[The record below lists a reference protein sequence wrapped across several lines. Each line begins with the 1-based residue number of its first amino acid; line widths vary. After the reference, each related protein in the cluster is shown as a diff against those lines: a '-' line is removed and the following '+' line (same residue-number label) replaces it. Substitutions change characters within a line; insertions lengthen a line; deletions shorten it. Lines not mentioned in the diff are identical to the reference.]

1 MATFVVS
8 KVVGVKAWRKRP
20 KAHQVTDAQPSL
32 TDDIGRR
39 EKRYLIQ
46 MGIRTLCL
54 ILAVV
59 VPAPWPIRGLFI
71 AGAIFLPYIAVVGAN
86 GGREPGNVPDLHGP
100 EMTEANQT
108 EIPRHRRE
116 IGS

>member
-1 MATFVVS
+1 MEKVKTWHRRPVVH
-8 KVVGVKAWRKRP
+8 A
-20 KAHQVTDAQPSL
+20 VTDAQPSL
-32 TDDIGRR
+32 SDDIRRR

-71 AGAIFLPYIAVVGAN
+71 AAAVFLPYVAVIGAN
-86 GGREPGNVPDLHGP
+86 ERGKSAPTMLD
-100 EMTEANQT
+100 MAEANQN

>member
-1 MATFVVS
+1 VVHS
-8 KVVGVKAWRKRP
+8 
-20 KAHQVTDAQPSL
+20 VTDAQPSL
-32 TDDIGRR
+32 SADIGHR
-39 EKRYLIQ
+39 EKRYFIQ

-59 VPAPWPIRGLFI
+59 VPAPWPIRALFI
-71 AGAIFLPYIAVVGAN
+71 AAAIFLPYVAVIGAN
-86 GGREPGNVPDLHGP
+86 ERGKDAPSPVDMAES
-100 EMTEANQT
+100 NQN

>member
-1 MATFVVS
+1 MQGRREPPHV
-8 KVVGVKAWRKRP
+8 
-20 KAHQVTDAQPSL
+20 HQVTDAEPSL
-32 TDDIGRR
+32 SDDIRRR

-54 ILAVV
+54 ILAVA
-59 VPAPWPIRGLFI
+59 VPAPPIIRGLLI
-71 AGAIFLPYIAVVGAN
+71 AGAIFLPYIAVIGAN

-100 EMTEANQT
+100 EMTEAYQT

>member
-1 MATFVVS
+1 MKWWHRNKDV
-8 KVVGVKAWRKRP
+8 
-20 KAHQVTDAQPSL
+20 HQVTDARPSL
-32 TDDIGRR
+32 TADIHRR
-39 EKRYLIQ
+39 EISYLIK

-59 VPAPWPIRGLFI
+59 VPVPWPYRLLFI
-71 AGAIFLPYIAVVGAN
+71 AGAVFLPYIAVIGAN
-86 GGREPGNVPDLHGP
+86 ERGADVPPPTFQTPEP
-100 EMTEANQT
+100 NQS

>member
-1 MATFVVS
+1 M
-8 KVVGVKAWRKRP
+8 VKTWRKRSTVHP
-20 KAHQVTDAQPSL
+20 VTDAQPSL
-32 TDDIGRR
+32 TADIGRR

-46 MGIRTLCL
+46 MGIRTICL

-59 VPAPWPIRGLFI
+59 VPGPWPVKIIFI
-71 AGAIFLPYIAVVGAN
+71 AGAVFLPYIAVIGAN
-86 GGREPGNVPDLHGP
+86 ERGKGTPPPTFDDP
-100 EMTEANQT
+100 EANQN

>member
-1 MATFVVS
+1 MKVRPGR
-8 KVVGVKAWRKRP
+8 KVV
-20 KAHQVTDAQPSL
+20 HQVTDAQPSL
-32 TDDIGRR
+32 SADIGRR
-39 EKRYLIQ
+39 EKRYFIQ

-59 VPAPWPIRGLFI
+59 LNVPWPIRLVFV
-71 AGAIFLPYIAVVGAN
+71 AAAVFLPYFAVIGAN
-86 GGREPGNVPDLHGP
+86 QPSRGMSSGFDAEKP
-100 EMTEANQT
+100 NQT

>member
-1 MATFVVS
+1 MRFRRGRTVV
-8 KVVGVKAWRKRP
+8 
-20 KAHQVTDAQPSL
+20 HEVTNARPSL
-32 TDDIGRR
+32 TADIGRR
-39 EKRYLIQ
+39 EKRYFIQ
-46 MGIRTLCL
+46 MGIRTICL

-59 VPAPWPIRGLFI
+59 LEVPWPVRALFV

-86 GGREPGNVPDLHGP
+86 QPGTGASSAFDEERP
-100 EMTEANQT
+100 NQT

>member
-1 MATFVVS
+1 MELVKVWHGRTVV
-8 KVVGVKAWRKRP
+8 
-20 KAHQVTDAQPSL
+20 HQVTDARPSL
-32 TDDIGRR
+32 TADIGRR
-39 EKRYLIQ
+39 EKRYFIQ

-59 VPAPWPIRGLFI
+59 LNVPWPIRALLV
-71 AGAIFLPYIAVVGAN
+71 AGAIFLPYVAVIGAN
-86 GGREPGNVPDLHGP
+86 EPTRGVSSPIDSELP
-100 EMTEANQT
+100 NQT

>member
-1 MATFVVS
+1 M
-8 KVVGVKAWRKRP
+8 VKLWRK
-20 KAHQVTDAQPSL
+20 KAIVHPVTDAQPSL
-32 TDDIGRR
+32 SEDIGRR

-59 VPAPWPIRGLFI
+59 VPGPWPYKILFI
-71 AGAIFLPYIAVVGAN
+71 AGAIFLPYIAVIGAN
-86 GGREPGNVPDLHGP
+86 ERGKGAPAPTFDTP
-100 EMTEANQT
+100 EANQN